1 MLDFIDLGFKNDG
14 ICNFVGVG
22 ILSTN
27 HKVPGLFVISRYWYV
42 IFTLPSNNRA
52 SRVEDERGSIAAPFP
67 VPAHQT
73 GRAELPHPAF
83 RLDSPQ
89 GTRRSAF
96 LTGLGKSTPSS
107 PNTFSEGQR
116 RLPRERTLCRHTRKR
131 LTRL

>member
-1 MLDFIDLGFKNDG
+1 MIALEPQAAAPPFVHSNGQY
-14 ICNFVGVG
+14 VGV
-22 ILSTN
+22 IPSLPTN
-27 HKVPGLFVISRYWYV
+27 SI
-42 IFTLPSNNRA
+42 NR
-52 SRVEDERGSIAAPFP
+52 RVEDERGSIAAPFP

-116 RLPRERTLCRHTRKR
+116 RLPRERTLCRHTRKH